1 MLAVTDDVPEDT
13 VYEITK
19 AIYENADSMAH
30 DKASLISLETALDG
44 IGIEVHPGAQ
54 KYFDEKGISAE

>member
-1 MLAVTDDVPEDT
+1 MLAVTKDLPEDL

-19 AIYENADSMAH
+19 GIYGNT
-30 DKASLISLETALDG
+30 DKISHAKGAFIKAETALDG

-54 KYFDEKGISAE
+54 KYFDEVNK